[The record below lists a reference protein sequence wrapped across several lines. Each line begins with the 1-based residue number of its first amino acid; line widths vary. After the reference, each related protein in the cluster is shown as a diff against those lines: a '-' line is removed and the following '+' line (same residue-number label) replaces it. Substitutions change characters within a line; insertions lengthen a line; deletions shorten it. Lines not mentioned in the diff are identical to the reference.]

1 MIVQQI
7 YPAKETALHLFTTA
21 AGLRAYLTHQPP
33 DSTVGLVPTMGA
45 LHEGHKSLIK
55 QAIAEQE
62 IVLVSIFV
70 NPLQFAPQ
78 EDLQRYPRSLEQD
91 CQLCEALG
99 VAVVFAPSPQEMG
112 LAAEPAAL
120 PADSGQGRSTTWVIP
135 PQQMIQGLCAA
146 FRPGHFEGVATIV
159 TQLLNLVQPTVAY
172 FGEKDA
178 QQLAIIRRLVKDL
191 AIPTTIRGC
200 PIEREPSGLAYSSRN
215 NYLSASERS
224 QAAALYQGLE
234 KARQAFQS
242 GERQRQPLIHAVKDI
257 LVTVPQIQL
266 QYIDLVHPDSLQPLE
281 QIEERGLLAIAA
293 LLGSTRLIDNI
304 VLHHRQPII
313 AIDGPAGAG
322 KSTVTRQ
329 LADRLGL
336 LYLDTGAMYRAITW
350 LVMESGID
358 LEDYGAIAELVSQAQ
373 LELLPQPL
381 PNPPQV
387 KINGKD
393 VTDLIRTP
401 AVTALV
407 SKVAAQKAVRQV
419 LVGLQQQFGRAGGV
433 VAEGRDIGSN
443 VFPDAE
449 LKIFLTASV
458 QERARR
464 RWQEFQAQGHRDISQ
479 QKLEADIAHR
489 DRLDSQRRFAPL
501 KQAPDAIAISTDG
514 MSVEAVI
521 EQIIR
526 LYRERGLGR

>member
-1 MIVQQI
+1 
-7 YPAKETALHLFTTA
+7 LHLFTTA
-21 AGLRAYLTHQPP
+21 AGLRAYLANQPQ
-33 DSTVGLVPTMGA
+33 DATVGLVPTMGA
-45 LHEGHKSLIK
+45 LHVGHQRLI
-55 QAIAEQE
+55 QRAIAEQE

-70 NPLQFAPQ
+70 NPLQFSPT
-78 EDLQRYPRSLEQD
+78 EDLQHYPRALEED
-91 CQLCEALG
+91 CKICEALG
-99 VAVVFAPSPQEMG
+99 VAVVFAPSLQEMG
-112 LAAEPAAL
+112 LGSEL
-120 PADSGQGRSTTWVIP
+120 ADSVSLQAQASTGVIP
-135 PQQMIQGLCAA
+135 PKTMTQGLCGA

-159 TQLLNLVQPTVAY
+159 TQLLNLVQPAIAY

-178 QQLAIIRRLVKDL
+178 QQLAIVRRLVKDL
-191 AIPTTIRGC
+191 ALPVTIRSC

-215 NYLSASERS
+215 RYLSESERET
-224 QAAALYQGLE
+224 AAFLSKGLE
-234 KARQAFQS
+234 NARQSFQS
-242 GERQRQPLIHAVKDI
+242 GERQSQALIHAVKDI
-257 LVTVPQIQL
+257 LTTIPQIKV
-266 QYIDLVHPDSLQPLE
+266 QYIELVHPDTLQPLE
-281 QIEERGLLAIAA
+281 QLEERGLLAIAA
-293 LLGSTRLIDNI
+293 LIGSTRLIDNI
-304 VLHHRQPII
+304 ILHHRQPII

-358 LEDYGAIAELVSQAQ
+358 LEDYGAIAERVSQAQ

-387 KINGKD
+387 IINGKD
-393 VTDLIRTP
+393 VTSLIRTP

-407 SKVAAQKAVRQV
+407 SKVAAQRAVRQI
-419 LVGLQQQFGRAGGV
+419 LVELQHQYGRSGGV

-464 RWQEFQAQGHRDISQ
+464 RWQEFQAQGHHGMTQ

-521 EQIIR
+521 EQIIA
-526 LYRERGLGR
+526 LYRERGLGK